1 MRVRFAVFVSSHT
14 SRKTNAS
21 RPQNACNPKYET
33 RSLKD
38 LVEKSGRKKNSHTTN
53 STMGVS
59 TSYLSLSLFP
69 RAMGAKDIAE
79 DECRRIHA
87 IVPSRDVRLRAR
99 LHGEIFRT
107 PPEDLFLG
115 RGKICA

>member
-1 MRVRFAVFVSSHT
+1 
-14 SRKTNAS
+14 
-21 RPQNACNPKYET
+21 
-33 RSLKD
+33 
-38 LVEKSGRKKNSHTTN
+38 
-53 STMGVS
+53 MGVS

-69 RAMGAKDIAE
+69 RAMGANDIAE
-79 DECRRIHA
+79 DEFRRVHA

-107 PPEDLFLG
+107 RKILFLG

>member
-1 MRVRFAVFVSSHT
+1 MFQVTPR
-14 SRKTNAS
+14 RKKNAS
-21 RPQNACNPKYET
+21 RPQNTCNPKYET
-33 RSLKD
+33 LSRKPKD
-38 LVEKSGRKKNSHTTN
+38 LVEKRQKKETHTHTD

-59 TSYLSLSLFP
+59 TSYLSLSLSFYP

-107 PPEDLFLG
+107 P
-115 RGKICA
+115 RKIYF